1 MSIWT
6 RIADAIAALARGE
19 PLSAVFDRL
28 RDGGAPEQS
37 VGFTIAVLALGAK
50 MAKADGT
57 VTRDEV
63 TAFRRIF
70 TFPEGEETHDARV
83 FNLTRQDIAG
93 FDSYARK
100 IARLFNPDGHRIC
113 ADDHHVLV
121 DILEALFQIAVADGS
136 YHDGEDAF
144 LAHVADEFGLDD
156 ACFRIVRSR
165 LVEGAPRDPYDV
177 LGLTRGASKDEARKA
192 WKALVRDSH
201 PDVMQARGVPPEA
214 MKLAERRMQLINEA
228 WRKISAKETA

>member
-6 RIADAIAALARGE
+6 RIADALSALAQGE
-19 PLSAVFDRL
+19 SLSVVFDRL
-28 RDGGAPEQS
+28 RGAAAPDQS

-70 TFPEGEETHDARV
+70 TFPEGEEGHAAHV
-83 FNLTRQDIAG
+83 FNLARQDVAG
-93 FDSYARK
+93 FDAYARK
-100 IARLFNPDGHRIC
+100 IARLFNPEAKRIC

-121 DILEALFQIAVADGS
+121 DILEALFQIAIADGS
-136 YHDGEDAF
+136 YHPGEDAF
-144 LAHVADEFGLDD
+144 LTHVADAFGLDD
-156 ACFRIVRSR
+156 RCFRIVRSR

-177 LGLTRGASKDEARKA
+177 LGLPRDATKADARKA
-192 WKALVRDSH
+192 WKTLVRDTH

-228 WRKISAKETA
+228 WREINSKQAA

>member
-6 RIADAIAALARGE
+6 RIAEALSALASGE
-19 PLSAVFDRL
+19 PLSVVFDRL
-28 RDGGAPEQS
+28 RGAPGPEQS

-70 TFPEGEETHDARV
+70 TFPEGEEQHAARV
-83 FNLTRQDIAG
+83 FNLARQDVAG
-93 FDSYARK
+93 FDAYARK
-100 IARLFNPDGHRIC
+100 IARLFNPAGRRIC

-121 DILEALFQIAVADGS
+121 DILEALFQIAIADGS

-144 LAHVADEFGLDD
+144 LAHVADAFGLDE

-177 LGLTRGASKDEARKA
+177 LGLPRTATKADARKA
-192 WKALVRDSH
+192 WKDLVRDTH

-228 WRKISAKETA
+228 WREINAKEAA

>member
-6 RIADAIAALARGE
+6 RITEALAALAQGE
-19 PLSAVFDRL
+19 PLSVVFDKL
-28 RDGGAPEQS
+28 RNDPGPEQS
-37 VGFTIAVLALGAK
+37 IGFTIAVLALGAK

-70 TFPEGEETHDARV
+70 TFPDGEEKHAARV
-83 FNLTRQDIAG
+83 FNLARQDVAG

-100 IARLFNPDGHRIC
+100 IARLFNPEARRIC

-121 DILEALFQIAVADGS
+121 DILEALFQIATADGA

-144 LAHVADEFGLDD
+144 LAHVADVFGLDD
-156 ACFRIVRSR
+156 DCFRVVRSR

-177 LGLTRGASKDEARKA
+177 LGLPRTASKDEAKKA
-192 WKALVRDSH
+192 WRDLVRDTH

-214 MKLAERRMQLINEA
+214 MKLATRRLQLINEA
-228 WRKISAKETA
+228 WREISARAVA

>member
-6 RIADAIAALARGE
+6 RIAEALSALASGE
-19 PLSAVFDRL
+19 PLSVVFDRL
-28 RDGGAPEQS
+28 RGAPAPDQS

-70 TFPEGEETHDARV
+70 TFPEGEEAHAAHV
-83 FNLTRQDIAG
+83 FNLARQDVAG
-93 FDSYARK
+93 FDAYARK
-100 IARLFNPDGHRIC
+100 IARLFNPEGRRIC

-121 DILEALFQIAVADGS
+121 DILEALFQIAIADGS
-136 YHDGEDAF
+136 YHTGEDAF
-144 LAHVADEFGLDD
+144 LSQVAEAFGLDE
-156 ACFRIVRSR
+156 ACFTIVRSR

-177 LGLTRGASKDEARKA
+177 LGLPRSASKADARKA
-192 WKALVRDSH
+192 WKDLVRDTH

-228 WRKISAKETA
+228 WREINAKIAA

>member
-6 RIADAIAALARGE
+6 RITEALAALANGQ
-19 PLSAVFDRL
+19 PLSVVFDKL
-28 RDGGAPEQS
+28 RTDPAPEQS
-37 VGFTIAVLALGAK
+37 IGFTIAVLALGAK

-70 TFPEGEETHDARV
+70 TFPDGEEEHAARV
-83 FNLTRQDIAG
+83 YNLARQDVAG
-93 FDSYARK
+93 FDAYARK
-100 IARLFNPDGHRIC
+100 IARLFNPDGRSIC
-113 ADDHHVLV
+113 ADDHHILV
-121 DILEALFQIAVADGS
+121 DILEALFQIAIADGA
-136 YHDGEDAF
+136 YHPGEDAF
-144 LAHVADEFGLDD
+144 LTGVAEAFGLDE

-177 LGLTRGASKDEARKA
+177 LGLPRDATKDQARKA
-192 WKALVRDSH
+192 WKALVRDTH

-214 MKLAERRMQLINEA
+214 MKLAERRLVLINTA
-228 WRKISAKETA
+228 WREINAKEPA

>member
-6 RIADAIAALARGE
+6 RIAEALAALAKGE
-19 PLSAVFDRL
+19 PLSVVFDRL
-28 RDGGAPEQS
+28 RTSPAPENS

-70 TFPEGEETHDARV
+70 TFPDGEERHAARV
-83 FNLTRQDIAG
+83 FNLARQDVAG
-93 FDSYARK
+93 FDAYALK

-121 DILEALFQIAVADGS
+121 DVLEALFQIAIADGA
-136 YHDGEDAF
+136 YHAGEDAF
-144 LAHVADEFGLDD
+144 LAHVADVFGLDD
-156 ACFRIVRSR
+156 GCFRIVRSR

-177 LGLTRGASKDEARKA
+177 LGLPRDASKAAARKA
-192 WKALVRDSH
+192 WKDLVRDTH
-201 PDVMQARGVPPEA
+201 PDIMQARGVPPEA
-214 MKLAERRMQLINEA
+214 MKLAERRMHLINDA
-228 WRKISAKETA
+228 WREISARQTA